1 MPKVVEWMTVDSS
14 SNKRKQ
20 PHSTTRNI
28 KTREQFHSLLI
39 NTMAPHQTTPSLH
52 SRSIGRNN
60 GLSLNSIIKYAML
73 ISAVCGVTFMWN
85 IYNEISANQQL
96 RGVGIHPKE
105 DTLGVAPPKKEERMI
120 RVSGNDVDAEMDE
133 IIETSSPKA
142 TETAKASDES
152 SEKVTI
158 INDNIKQNRLYCM
171 VPFIW
176 TPSAFPVYHAI
187 RDTWGKR
194 CHMTKFF
201 IDPIIGDDTV
211 GFYNMTEEIEVKK
224 AKEANMSLPND
235 VVILHSM
242 KRPWHTCS
250 DKENK
255 KSGKPVGT
263 CRNIWEKIWRAW
275 VYTVYGTTG
284 SHIND
289 EARKNENGKTDVY
302 NAEWFVKVDADTYL
316 FPENLPRYIESRK
329 WNYND
334 QHYFGHVLNHRRE
347 DRGVS
352 IVAGAAVFFSRA
364 TLLKAAETFNTMSL
378 KGGNREEDGT
388 CRDAYT
394 GTEEVVT
401 AVCIKDY
408 VKAEP
413 AIDDVGREQ
422 ISLYGVDEI
431 LNYNRTE
438 QGEWW
443 FWEGKKKYPCH
454 DNPNDCLGHLPL
466 AFHHLKNAKMLLD
479 IDKQF
484 YGVEPNKQTKS
495 HVKKYFDK
503 IRAAMGRS
511 HALENQRHSMPQQL
525 IQETDVSASDAQ
537 QRLEVQPSTA
547 DNNRLY
553 CMVPFIW
560 TTKYLPQYEAI
571 RQTWGQRCDV
581 LRFFI
586 DPIIGVGKDKVTFH
600 DVRVN
605 DTAKANLPD
614 DVVVVE
620 KIARPWNQCM
630 KKGGND
636 IDITCRN
643 IWEKLWRSWLLMD
656 ETGELD
662 KADWFTKIDADTYLF
677 VENFKSYVAEKNWL
691 PSEHHYAGHVL
702 MHRTDKRTDA
712 GVSIVAGAAVFFSR

>member
-1 MPKVVEWMTVDSS
+1 
-14 SNKRKQ
+14 
-20 PHSTTRNI
+20 
-28 KTREQFHSLLI
+28 
-39 NTMAPHQTTPSLH
+39 
-52 SRSIGRNN
+52 
-60 GLSLNSIIKYAML
+60 
-73 ISAVCGVTFMWN
+73 MWN
-85 IYNEISANQQL
+85 MYNEINANQQL
-96 RGVGIHPKE
+96 RGVGIRPKE
-105 DTLGVAPPKKEERMI
+105 DALGVVPPKKEERMV
-120 RVSGNDVDAEMDE
+120 RVSGNNNKDIENVIDETIEMPSLKAIDE
-133 IIETSSPKA
+133 TPGVSNEPVI
-142 TETAKASDES
+142 D
-152 SEKVTI
+152 KV
-158 INDNIKQNRLYCM
+158 KQNRLYCM

-201 IDPIIGDDTV
+201 IDPIIGDNTL
-211 GFYNMTEEIEVKK
+211 GFYNMTDEADAKK
-224 AKEANMSLPND
+224 AEEANIKLPDD
-235 VVILHSM
+235 VVVLHSM

-250 DKENK
+250 DEENK

-284 SHIND
+284 SHVNY
-289 EARKNENGKTDVY
+289 EAGKNENGKTDVY

-329 WNYND
+329 WDYND
-334 QHYFGHVLNHRRE
+334 QHYFGHVLNHRKG

-364 TLLKAAETFNTMSL
+364 TLLKAAETFNSMSL
-378 KGGNREEDGT
+378 EGGDREEDGT

-408 VKAEP
+408 VTADP
-413 AIDDVGREQ
+413 AIDAVGREQ
-422 ISLYGVDEI
+422 ISLYGVDDI

-466 AFHHLKNAKMLLD
+466 AFHHLKNAQKLLD
-479 IDKQF
+479 MDNEF
-484 YGVEPNKQTKS
+484 YGVEHSKQSKS
-495 HVKKYFDK
+495 HVKEYFDK
-503 IRAAMGRS
+503 IRAAMGES
-511 HALENQRHSMPQQL
+511 HALEIQGHSISQHL
-525 IQETDVSASDAQ
+525 NEVTSASALDAQ
-537 QRLEVQPSTA
+537 QSLQVQSLPA
-547 DNNRLY
+547 DSNRLY

-571 RQTWGQRCDV
+571 RSTWGKRCNV

-586 DPIIGVGKDKVTFH
+586 DPIIGVGKDNVTFH

-605 DTAKANLPD
+605 DTAKASLPD
-614 DVVVVE
+614 DVIVVE
-620 KIARPWNQCM
+620 KIARPWNECM
-630 KKGGND
+630 TNKQAGDN
-636 IDITCRN
+636 DITCRN
-643 IWEKLWRSWLLMD
+643 IWEKLWRSWILMD

-677 VENFKSYVAEKNWL
+677 ADNFKHYVAEKNWL
-691 PSEHHYAGHVL
+691 PSEHHYFGHVL
-702 MHRTDKRTDA
+702 MHRTNTRDA
-712 GVSIVAGAAVFFSR
+712 GVTIVAGAAVFFSR